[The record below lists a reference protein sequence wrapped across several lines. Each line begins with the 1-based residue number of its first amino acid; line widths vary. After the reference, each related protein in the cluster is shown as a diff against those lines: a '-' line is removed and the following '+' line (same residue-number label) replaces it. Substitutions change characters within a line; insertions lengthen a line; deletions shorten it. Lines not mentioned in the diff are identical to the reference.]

1 VLRKVT
7 ENTETKDED
16 HHLLRNGA
24 MGIPALRRKM
34 LTSSSGWKWNFDLH
48 LQDNM
53 VL

>member
-7 ENTETKDED
+7 ENAETKDEY
-16 HHLLRNGA
+16 HHLRNYA